1 MAKNNFNLF
10 NNVSDMLRT
19 FIDYDQTTVNK
30 SKSNTIDFGQTI
42 IQKNLTDKKEPRIQ
56 ERTMS
61 YGKLKNYNGTLGGNS
76 GRRFIGIADYSKPV
90 NQKSRGTRSFSD
102 LFGTK

>member
-19 FIDYDQTTVNK
+19 FIDRDNIANSATK
-30 SKSNTIDFGQTI
+30 AGPIDFGQTI
-42 IQKNLTDKKEPRIQ
+42 IQKNITPMILKNDSPTI
-56 ERTMS
+56 T
-61 YGKLKNYNGTLGGNS
+61 YGKLKNYNGTS
-76 GRRFIGIADYSKPV
+76 GSKTNRTFTGIADYSTVV
-90 NQKSRGTRSFSD
+90 NKRSKGSRSFAE

>member
-19 FIDYDQTTVNK
+19 FIDRDNTPVKTTNVGAV
-30 SKSNTIDFGQTI
+30 DFGQTI
-42 IQKNLTDKKEPRIQ
+42 YQKNITPMTLKNDSPVIT
-56 ERTMS
+56 
-61 YGKLKNYNGTLGGNS
+61 YGKLKNYNGTS
-76 GRRFIGIADYSKPV
+76 GSKTNRRFMGIADYSTVV
-90 NQKSRGTRSFSD
+90 NKRSKGSRSFAD

>member
-19 FIDYDQTTVNK
+19 FIDRD
-30 SKSNTIDFGQTI
+30 NTPVKPTNVGAIDFGQTI
-42 IQKNLTDKKEPRIQ
+42 YQSNITPMTLKNDTLPKMT
-56 ERTMS
+56 
-61 YGKLKNYNGTLGGNS
+61 YGKLKNYNGTS
-76 GRRFIGIADYSKPV
+76 GSKTNRTFTGIADYSTVV
-90 NQKSRGTRSFSD
+90 NKKSKGSRSFAD

>member
-19 FIDYDQTTVNK
+19 FIDRDNTPVKTTNVGAV
-30 SKSNTIDFGQTI
+30 DFGQTI
-42 IQKNLTDKKEPRIQ
+42 YQKNITPMILKNDSPAMT
-56 ERTMS
+56 
-61 YGKLKNYNGTLGGNS
+61 YGKLKNYNGTS
-76 GRRFIGIADYSKPV
+76 GSKTNRRFMGIADYSTVV
-90 NQKSRGTRSFSD
+90 NKRSKGSRSFAD

>member
-19 FIDYDQTTVNK
+19 FIDRDNTPVKTTNVCAV
-30 SKSNTIDFGQTI
+30 DFGQTI
-42 IQKNLTDKKEPRIQ
+42 YQKNITPMILKNNSPAMT
-56 ERTMS
+56 
-61 YGKLKNYNGTLGGNS
+61 YGKLKNYNGTS
-76 GRRFIGIADYSKPV
+76 GSKTNRRFTGIADYSTVV
-90 NQKSRGTRSFSD
+90 NKRSKGSRSFAD